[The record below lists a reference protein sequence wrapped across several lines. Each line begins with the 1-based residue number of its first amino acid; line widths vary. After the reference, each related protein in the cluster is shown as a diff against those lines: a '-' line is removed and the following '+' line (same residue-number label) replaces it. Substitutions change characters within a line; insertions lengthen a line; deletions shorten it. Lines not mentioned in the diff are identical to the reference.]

1 MLTDLQ
7 ERIPFTKE
15 ILLGTDIKVKNA
27 VAIALNLGD
36 LTYPQIV
43 IRGRYIGGS
52 DDLKEL
58 IDKDIIENLL
68 TMNRHLV
75 GINAT
80 VATVGG
86 RSDPSQTNTAII
98 WYEPLLK
105 RSQTPE
111 MLTIPGDSPYFS
123 HWYFFQGYMYSNLV
137 RYISIAHSIIL
148 ALCLLLAPFASNTS
162 SNTYHFLQIAISFLL
177 IDILGIL
184 LFGPSP
190 FSFSG
195 VLSTYFGW
203 KYKGNT
209 TSSIPYK
216 FVWLIY
222 VASLAPFLFQN
233 SLTSNGAIATMTST
247 LTNSVV
253 LVVFRF

>member
-1 MLTDLQ
+1 MLSDLQ

-15 ILLGTDIKVKNA
+15 ILLGTELKVKNA

-36 LTYPQIV
+36 LTYPQII

-58 IDKDIIENLL
+58 IDSDVIDNLL
-68 TMNRHLV
+68 TMKRHMV
-75 GINAT
+75 GTTAT
-80 VATVGG
+80 ESVPTVGG
-86 RSDPSQTNTAII
+86 GGAASIQ

-137 RYISIAHSIIL
+137 RYISIVHTIIL
-148 ALCLLLAPFASNTS
+148 AICLLTAPFAQETS
-162 SNTYHFLQIAISFLL
+162 SNSYHFIQLAISFLL
-177 IDILGIL
+177 IDIIGIL

-195 VLSTYFGW
+195 VISTYFGW

-216 FVWLIY
+216 FVWLVY
-222 VASLAPFLFQN
+222 VASLSPFLFEN